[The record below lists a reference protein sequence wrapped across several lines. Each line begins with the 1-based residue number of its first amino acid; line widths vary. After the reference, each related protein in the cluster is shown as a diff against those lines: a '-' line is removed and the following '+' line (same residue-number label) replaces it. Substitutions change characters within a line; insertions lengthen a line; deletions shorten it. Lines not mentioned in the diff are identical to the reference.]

1 MFGNKKDNKVEDL
14 TKEQNKIA
22 QGTTFKGDID
32 SQGSFRIEGKVEG
45 NITTAGKVVVGKT
58 GYVEG
63 SIQCEYAD
71 FEGKFSGEITVNST
85 LTLKSSAIIEGN
97 VVTEKLAIEPGAVF
111 NATCKMKGAVKSL
124 NDEKSRQQQTR
135 KKEQTA

>member
-1 MFGNKKDNKVEDL
+1 MFANKKENASDDL

-32 SQGSFRIEGKVEG
+32 SQGSFRIEGTVIG
-45 NITTAGKVVVGKT
+45 SITTAGKVVIGKT

-63 SIQCEYAD
+63 LVNCEYAD
-71 FEGKFSGEITVNST
+71 VEGKISGEIHVNAL
-85 LTLKSSAIIEGN
+85 LTLKSNAIIEGN
-97 VVTEKLAIEPGAVF
+97 VFAEKLAIEPGAVF

-124 NDEKSRQQQTR
+124 NDEKRRQQQTR